1 MRPVILACFA
11 FLLAVVVGAFHW
23 QELRL
28 AALKAAAENPKIA
41 VWEIEDA
48 IFVRPG
54 RVSELQTPRNCFSA
68 EAGWYIDKRSGET
81 MTGINLVNRCTETID
96 ITDVR
101 TVLPIIQ
108 SYASILPVKA
118 MIAPTTRKHGVKEL
132 RDKVFFFDKAG
143 DDCKSDMFA
152 QGARCKTAP
161 APAGKTL
168 FIEMLLPAK
177 DGFIVETAD
186 GKKLT
191 GKFSAR

>member
-11 FLLAVVVGAFHW
+11 LLLAVVVGVFHW

-28 AALKAAAENPKIA
+28 FALKTASENPKIA

-48 IFVRPG
+48 IFVRAG
-54 RVSELQTPRNCFSA
+54 RVEGLQSPRTCLTA
-68 EAGWYIDKRSGET
+68 EAGWYIDKLSGET
-81 MTGINLVNRCTETID
+81 LTGITVVNRCTETIN

-101 TVLPIIQ
+101 TMLPIMQ
-108 SYASILPVKA
+108 SYASILPAKA
-118 MIAPTTRKHGVKEL
+118 LVAPLNRKHGVKDL
-132 RDKVFFFDKAG
+132 QSSVFYFDKAG
-143 DDCKSDMFA
+143 EACKDDLYS

-161 APAGKTL
+161 ALSERRL

-177 DGFIVETAD
+177 DGFIIETAD

-191 GKFSAR
+191 GKLTGR

>member
-11 FLLAVVVGAFHW
+11 FLLAIVVGAFHW

-54 RVSELQTPRNCFSA
+54 RISDLQSPRSCLSA
-68 EAGWYIDKRSGET
+68 EAGWYIDKLSGET
-81 MTGINLVNRCTETID
+81 MTGINLINHCAEPVEV
-96 ITDVR
+96 TDLR
-101 TVLPIIQ
+101 TMLPIIGT
-108 SYASILPVKA
+108 YASALPVKA
-118 MIAPTTRKHGVKEL
+118 LIAPLNRKHGVKDL
-132 RDKVFFFDKAG
+132 REKVFFFDKGAEA
-143 DDCKSDMFA
+143 CKDGMFTA
-152 QGARCKTAP
+152 GARCKIAP
-161 APAGKTL
+161 APSGHAL

-177 DGFIVETAD
+177 DGFIIETAD